1 MGWASLN
8 RMVGGKAGAQ
18 GWAAPTPGHSSHC
31 SSSSSTVMSHCPR
44 PAPCSHTCQRSH
56 GWWAENSYLN
66 PGLRA
71 SKAHILCCILCF
83 CPGKTEGAG
92 TGGEEKKK
100 KRQPAS
106 PLNTPRGGQFRAEMH
121 ARKRQPFLLRRKM
134 PPYTFEDQASA

>member
-8 RMVGGKAGAQ
+8 RMVRGKAGAQ
-18 GWAAPTPGHSSHC
+18 GWAAPTPRHSSHC

-56 GWWAENSYLN
+56 GWWAENSHLN
-66 PGLRA
+66 PELRA
-71 SKAHILCCILCF
+71 SKAHILCCVLCF
-83 CPGKTEGAG
+83 CPGKTGGAG

-106 PLNTPRGGQFRAEMH
+106 PLNTPRGEQFRAEMH
-121 ARKRQPFLLRRKM
+121 RLQGTAISAEKGNALCP
-134 PPYTFEDQASA
+134 FEDQPSS